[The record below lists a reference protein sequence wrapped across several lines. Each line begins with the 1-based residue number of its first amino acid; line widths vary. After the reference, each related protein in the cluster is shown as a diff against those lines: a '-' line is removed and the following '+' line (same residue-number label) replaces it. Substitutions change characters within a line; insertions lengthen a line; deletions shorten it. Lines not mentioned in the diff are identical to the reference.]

1 MFLRKNIQVASR
13 ADSKIISVTMLIW
26 FFIKMT
32 LLDIIIIIILIIQN
46 LVY

>member
-13 ADSKIISVTMLIW
+13 ADSKIISVTMFIW
-26 FFIKMT
+26 FFIKTT
-32 LLDIIIIIILIIQN
+32 LPDIIIMVILMIQN